1 MCARASRCHN
11 GPVGASAGPDRA
23 RKRDS
28 VLSRVAAS
36 LRAVEPI
43 SGPGPFGRGLD
54 CVIALVLTLI
64 TLTEVSDRYSGTVTY
79 PTFDGLPVVLRG
91 GHPPDSPAMM
101 VFAVL
106 ASAPLVLRRRYPLS
120 VFWLVMGSTLA
131 MTNSAPRV
139 ALVTCLIGAYSA
151 AAYSPYRVP
160 ALSSLLAAALLVALT
175 RNTSLPDIS
184 NALIPFVLLTPI
196 AAGANTIRTWKRRAA
211 ASQDRM
217 QSLEREQAEATR
229 RAVEFER
236 ARIARELHDVV
247 THNVSVMI
255 VQAGAARKVMDAYP
269 GQAAEAL
276 LAVEASGRAAM
287 SELRQ
292 VMGLLNAGAQ
302 GPEGLDGVHGVDGA
316 ALAPQ
321 PGLDRLDALVG
332 RVRDT
337 GLAVTLSV
345 TGAARPVP
353 PGISLAA
360 YRVVQEAL
368 TNTVKHAVG
377 ASASVA
383 VQHSPRALVL
393 EITDTGGSPGQCA
406 PDGNGRGLIGLRER
420 LAVYGGVLE
429 AGRRLTGGY
438 RVRAVI
444 PLVPDAVLDGA
455 DSVPDAADAAADDA
469 ADLVQEEA

>member
-1 MCARASRCHN
+1 VGVTS
-11 GPVGASAGPDRA
+11 GPE
-23 RKRDS
+23 S
-28 VLSRVAAS
+28 VASRVATS
-36 LRAVEPI
+36 LRAVEPVP
-43 SGPGPFGRGLD
+43 GPGLLGRVLDGGLALALMLVAVNE
-54 CVIALVLTLI
+54 VINYAVGH
-64 TLTEVSDRYSGTVTY
+64 VTVR
-79 PTFDGLPVVLRG
+79 PVGDFRVVLRDG
-91 GHPPDSPAMM
+91 SPSPSMAML

-106 ASAPLVLRRRYPLS
+106 ASAPLVVRRRYPLS
-120 VFWLVMGSTLA
+120 VFWLVMGATLA
-131 MTNSAPRV
+131 MTSSAPQI
-139 ALVTCLIGAYSA
+139 AIVTCMIGAYSA
-151 AAYSPYRVP
+151 AAYSPHRVP
-160 ALSSLLAAALLVALT
+160 ALASMVAAALVVALT
-175 RNTSLPDIS
+175 RRTSMPNLP
-184 NALIPFVLLTPI
+184 NALIPFVLLIPI
-196 AAGANTIRTWKRRAA
+196 AVAANAIRVWKRRAA
-211 ASQDRM
+211 ASQERM
-217 QSLEREQAEATR
+217 RSLEQEQAEATR
-229 RAVEFER
+229 RAVELER

-255 VQAGAARKVMDAYP
+255 VQAGAARKVMDAQP

-292 VMGLLNAGAQ
+292 VMGLLNASAQ
-302 GPEGLDGVHGVDGA
+302 GDRPDAPNAVGGLVGSGGLVGA
-316 ALAPQ
+316 ARLGGAAQLSGADLAPQ
-321 PGLDRLDALVG
+321 PGLDRLEALVG

-345 TGAARPVP
+345 SGVARPVP

-383 VQHSPRALVL
+383 VQYAPHALSL
-393 EITDTGGSPGQCA
+393 EIADTGGSPGQCA

-420 LAVYGGVLE
+420 LAVYGGSLE

-444 PLVPDAVLDGA
+444 PLEPGAPISAVA
-455 DSVPDAADAAADDA
+455 ETA
-469 ADLVQEEA
+469 ADLVQEDA

>member
-1 MCARASRCHN
+1 MCARAGRCHN
-11 GPVGASAGPDRA
+11 GPVGVTSGPD
-23 RKRDS
+23 S
-28 VLSRVAAS
+28 VASRVATS
-36 LRAVEPI
+36 LRAVEPVT
-43 SGPGPFGRGLD
+43 GPGLVGRVLD
-54 CVIALVLTLI
+54 GALALVLMLMTV
-64 TLTEVSDRYSGTVTY
+64 TEVIDYAAGNVAVRVRPLGDLRIVVQDAGT
-79 PTFDGLPVVLRG
+79 
-91 GHPPDSPAMM
+91 SPSTAML

-106 ASAPLVLRRRYPLS
+106 ASAPLVVRRSYPLS
-120 VFWLVMGSTLA
+120 TFCLVMGATLA
-131 MTNSAPRV
+131 MTNSAPHV
-139 ALVTCLIGAYSA
+139 AILTCMIGAYSA
-151 AAYSPYRVP
+151 AAYSPHRVP
-160 ALSSLLAAALLVALT
+160 ALVSLVAAALLVALT
-175 RNTSLPDIS
+175 RRTSMPNIP
-184 NALIPFVLLTPI
+184 NALIPFVLLIPVAV
-196 AAGANTIRTWKRRAA
+196 AANAIRLWKRRAA
-211 ASQDRM
+211 ASQQQMR
-217 QSLEREQAEATR
+217 SLEQQQAETTR

-255 VQAGAARKVMDAYP
+255 VQAGAARKVMDAQP

-292 VMGLLNAGAQ
+292 VMGLLNAGTQDARP
-302 GPEGLDGVHGVDGA
+302 GARRGTGGLDDAAGLDGAVHLNGA
-316 ALAPQ
+316 DLAPQ

-345 TGAARPVP
+345 SGVPRPVP

-383 VQHSPRALVL
+383 VQYTPHALGL
-393 EITDTGGSPGQCA
+393 EIADTGGSPGQCA

-420 LAVYGGVLE
+420 LAVYGGSLE

-438 RVRAVI
+438 RVRAMI
-444 PLVPDAVLDGA
+444 PLAPGLPADAVPG
-455 DSVPDAADAAADDA
+455 V
-469 ADLVQEEA
+469 VREEA

>member
-1 MCARASRCHN
+1 MGVNTGPAGVPSRF
-11 GPVGASAGPDRA
+11 
-23 RKRDS
+23 
-28 VLSRVAAS
+28 AAS
-36 LRAVEPI
+36 LRAVEPVT
-43 SGPGPFGRGLD
+43 GPGRLGWALDGLLSL
-54 CVIALVLTLI
+54 ALTVTM
-64 TLTEVSDRYSGTVTY
+64 LTELADQYTKTQYTKTVGVRV
-79 PTFDGLPVVLRG
+79 FNDIPVVLRD
-91 GHPPDSPAMM
+91 GHASPSSAMV

-106 ASAPLVLRRRYPLS
+106 AAAPLVMRRRYPLS

-131 MTNSAPRV
+131 MTNSAPQI

-151 AAYSPYRVP
+151 AAYSPYRAP
-160 ALSSLLAAALLVALT
+160 ALASLAVAALLVALT
-175 RNTSLPDIS
+175 RHTSLPDIP
-184 NALIPFVLLTPI
+184 NALIPFVLLIPI
-196 AAGANTIRTWKRRAA
+196 AAGANAIGTWKRRAA

-217 QSLEREQAEATR
+217 RSLELEQAEATR
-229 RAVEFER
+229 HAVELER

-255 VQAGAARKVMDAYP
+255 VQAGAARKVMDAHP

-292 VMGLLNAGAQ
+292 VMGLLNAGTPGA
-302 GPEGLDGVHGVDGA
+302 DGVDRVDRMDGA
-316 ALAPQ
+316 DLAPQ
-321 PGLDRLDALVG
+321 PGLDRLDALVD

-345 TGAARPVP
+345 SGPARPVP

-383 VQHSPRALVL
+383 VQYSPRALTL

-438 RVRAVI
+438 RVRALI
-444 PLVPDAVLDGA
+444 PLVPDTAING
-455 DSVPDAADAAADDA
+455 A